1 MTDRILKLNDVVE
14 ITGASVSTIN
24 RWEKAG
30 KFPARKKLG
39 IKAMGWLESDIQQWL
54 ENLPSVKHRKGA
66 A

>member
-39 IKAMGWLESDIQQWL
+39 ITI
-54 ENLPSVKHRKGA
+54 NLKKSR
-66 A
+66 

>member
-1 MTDRILKLNDVVE
+1 MTDRILKLNDVLE

-30 KFPARKKLG
+30 KFPTRKKLG
-39 IKAMGWLESDIQQWL
+39 IKAMGWLESDVQQWL
-54 ENLPSVKHRKGA
+54 ENLPTVKHHKGA